1 MVAAQRR
8 QQSVGGAHQP
18 SAHRGYHRRCAAAVN
33 AAAAT
38 LPPMRAATVN
48 ACATAAVL
56 PLPALQ
62 LPALPPRRHCRRR
75 CRCCDA
81 AVNAAAASLPPL
93 RCHCLRCCCCAA
105 AAALY
110 GPT

>member
-1 MVAAQRR
+1 
-8 QQSVGGAHQP
+8 
-18 SAHRGYHRRCAAAVN
+18 
-33 AAAAT
+33 
-38 LPPMRAATVN
+38 MRAATVN